1 VPSRHDLSPAGP
13 LLAAFALLGPL
24 LLACGSGEAKGPPA
38 RPPTPVRV
46 ATAEARDVPRTLPAV
61 GTVLPDATVSIRPL
75 VTGPIV
81 EVFFQP
87 GAEIRAGQRLFQID
101 PRPYEAALAQ
111 ARAALSR
118 ARRLSA
124 NAQAD
129 ARRYGPLR
137 RGGFVSAQQ
146 YEAAVANARSL
157 ASEVEAQEAAVQ
169 RAELDLSRSLVTSP
183 IDGRTGA
190 ILVERGNVVQANQD
204 DPLVVVTRLRPAL
217 VSFRVPERHVR
228 ALRQG
233 LGRMRVDA
241 EAAGETR
248 QGTLTF
254 LDSAVDPAA
263 GTIEARARFA
273 NEDQALWPGQF
284 VNVRIELAV
293 ERGAIVV
300 PSAAVIAGQEGRSVF
315 VVRPGDTVEQREVEV
330 GQADARQTVI
340 TRGVSAGEVVVIDGQ
355 MNLAPGARVAVA
367 PARPRGARPAEQ
379 ARRPASAGRAP
390 ERQARDR

>member
-1 VPSRHDLSPAGP
+1 MGP
-13 LLAAFALLGPL
+13 VLAALVLLGPL
-24 LLACGSGEAKGPPA
+24 VLPACGGGEAEGPPA
-38 RPPTPVRV
+38 RPPVPVRV

-61 GTVLPDATVSIRPL
+61 GTVLPDARVAIRPL

-81 EVFFQP
+81 EVFFEE
-87 GAEIRAGQRLFQID
+87 GTEVRADQRLFRID
-101 PRPYEAALAQ
+101 PRPYEASLAQ
-111 ARAALSR
+111 ARAARSR

-137 RGGFVSAQQ
+137 KGGFVSAQQ

-169 RAELDLSRSLVTSP
+169 RAELDLARCLVTSP

-190 ILVERGNVVQANQD
+190 ILVQRGNVVQANQED
-204 DPLVVVTRLRPAL
+204 ALVVVTRLRPVL
-217 VSFRVPERHVR
+217 VSFRVPEAHVR
-228 ALRQG
+228 DLRGG
-233 LGRMRVDA
+233 LGRMRVRA

-273 NEDQALWPGQF
+273 NEDAALWPGQF
-284 VNVRIELAV
+284 VNVRIELSVA
-293 ERGAIVV
+293 RGVVVV
-300 PSAAVIAGQEGRSVF
+300 PSAAVLAGQDGRSVF
-315 VVRPGDTVEQREVEV
+315 VVRPDGTAALREVEV
-330 GQADARQTVI
+330 GQTDPRQTVV
-340 TRGVSAGEVVVIDGQ
+340 TRGVAAGELVVVDGQ
-355 MNLAPGARVAVA
+355 MSLTPGARVAVA
-367 PARPRGARPAEQ
+367 PERARGPRPAEQ
-379 ARRPASAGRAP
+379 ARRPAAGGR
-390 ERQARDR
+390 ERQARER

>member
-1 VPSRHDLSPAGP
+1 VSSRHDAFPGGP
-13 LLAAFALLGPL
+13 VLAALALLGSLLAA
-24 LLACGSGEAKGPPA
+24 CGRGEAKGPPA

-46 ATAEARDVPRTLPAV
+46 ATAEVRDVPRTLPAV
-61 GTVLPDATVSIRPL
+61 GTVLPDATVAIRPL

-81 EVFFQP
+81 EVFFQE
-87 GAEIRAGQRLFQID
+87 GTEVRAGQRLFQID

-111 ARAALSR
+111 ARAALTR

-137 RGGFVSAQQ
+137 KGGFVSAQQ

-157 ASEVEAQEAAVQ
+157 ASEVEAQEAAAQ
-169 RAELDLSRSLVTSP
+169 RAALDLSRSLVTSP

-190 ILVERGNVVQANQD
+190 ILVQRGNVVQANQD

-228 ALRQG
+228 DLRQG

-254 LDSAVDPAA
+254 LDSAVDPSA

-284 VNVRIELAV
+284 VNVRIQLAV
-293 ERGAIVV
+293 ERGAVVV
-300 PSAAVIAGQEGRSVF
+300 PSAAVIAGQDGRAVF
-315 VVRPGDTVEQREVEV
+315 VVGEGDTVERRTVEV
-330 GQADARQTVI
+330 GPADARQTVI
-340 TRGVSAGEVVVIDGQ
+340 TRGVRAGEVVVIDGQ
-355 MNLAPGARVAVA
+355 TNLAPGARVAVA
-367 PARPRGARPAEQ
+367 PARPRGARQPEQ
-379 ARRPASAGRAP
+379 ARRPAGPGRAAA
-390 ERQARDR
+390 RQAREP